1 MQQRAK
7 IAAVHTMARY
17 ALFEWANTIL
27 NSSSQQGPLC
37 SEIFVLLS
45 DNWLNSETDMI

>member
-1 MQQRAK
+1 MIQQWAK

-17 ALFEWANTIL
+17 ALYECANTTL

-37 SEIFVLLS
+37 SEIFVLLN
-45 DNWLNSETDMI
+45 DN